1 MDGTPGRPRFGSL
14 DLVGELNRP
23 RLGGLRASGELSGG
37 EMCLGLRHLILSNGS
52 SEAPSPHRLAAQD
65 AALSR
70 R

>member
-1 MDGTPGRPRFGSL
+1 M
-14 DLVGELNRP
+14 GELNRP